1 MTEENDEELTP
12 AEAEIARV
20 RLFERMWF
28 TTHRPVSLELLVSTT
43 VALRANYESD
53 SHAADAALR
62 LIDTCA
68 RLLEHNQS
76 LVEREMQT
84 RKIYEKLGLKPGDPI
99 PFRDGMK
106 IITGQSRAERAEAD
120 FISFL
125 RADAKVFQPD
135 RVEECTAEMF
145 ADLEKDEFILEYV
158 LIARQLFEE
167 YRETGLLEKKRRAGK
182 KDLPEKTAL
191 DRAEN
196 SERPAG
202 ENGRLPDQAGDSP
215 ETP

>member
-1 MTEENDEELTP
+1 
-12 AEAEIARV
+12 
-20 RLFERMWF
+20 
-28 TTHRPVSLELLVSTT
+28 
-43 VALRANYESD
+43 
-53 SHAADAALR
+53 
-62 LIDTCA
+62 
-68 RLLEHNQS
+68 
-76 LVEREMQT
+76 MQT
-84 RKIYEKLGLKPGDPI
+84 RKIYEKLGLKPGDTI
-99 PFRDGMK
+99 PFREGMK

-167 YRETGLLEKKRRAGK
+167 YRETGLLEKKRRAVK
-182 KDLPEKTAL
+182 KDLPEKTAA

-202 ENGRLPDQAGDSP
+202 ENGRLPDRARDSP

>member
-68 RLLEHNQS
+68 RLLEHNQAHA
-76 LVEREMQT
+76 EREMQT

-145 ADLEKDEFILEYV
+145 ADLEKDAFDLEYV

-167 YRETGLLEKKRRAGK
+167 YRVAGLLGKKRRAGK
-182 KDLPEKTAL
+182 KDGPEKTA
-191 DRAEN
+191 
-196 SERPAG
+196 SKPAG
-202 ENGRLPDQAGDSP
+202 ENGRLPDQAGGSP
-215 ETP
+215 EKP